1 MEAAPNPVELAGPWR
16 RAALVA
22 TAVAGLELF
31 ALVGLGVA
39 MFSGPIAHSLRSHA
53 AATAAA
59 TAATA
64 KAKAKP
70 PVVHHFTPKRHV
82 VGKPDLKRSQTR
94 VLVLNGNGRQGAAS
108 LEASRLQSRGYRISA
123 TGNAQRMNYATS
135 IVMFR
140 SGFEPEARRLARDL
154 GLRIV
159 APLDGLRPRELKGAH
174 LAVVVGN

>member
-1 MEAAPNPVELAGPWR
+1 MEQAAPNPVELAGPWR

-22 TAVAGLELF
+22 TVVAGLELL
-31 ALVGLGVA
+31 ALVAIGVA
-39 MFSGPIAHSLRSHA
+39 MLSGPIAHRLRSHA

-59 TAATA
+59 TAAA
-64 KAKAKP
+64 KKAKP
-70 PVVHHFTPKRHV
+70 PVVHHFAPKRHV
-82 VGKPDLKRSQTR
+82 LAKPDLKRVQTR

-108 LEASRLQSRGYRISA
+108 LAASRLQSRGYRISA

-140 SGFEPEARRLARDL
+140 SGFEPEARRLARDV
-154 GLRIV
+154 GIRVV
-159 APLDGLRPRELKGAH
+159 APLDGLRPRELRGAH